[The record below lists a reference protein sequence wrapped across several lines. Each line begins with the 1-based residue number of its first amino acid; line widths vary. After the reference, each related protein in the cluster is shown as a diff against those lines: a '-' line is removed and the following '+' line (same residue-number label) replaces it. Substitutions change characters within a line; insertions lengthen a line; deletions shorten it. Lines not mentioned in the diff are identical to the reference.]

1 MSDDLGEIIG
11 KLQTIKNNI
20 AGIADENDN
29 SNTNPKPNLV
39 YSFDRFRKFM
49 DNDLIPARI
58 ESAMNLGLLMSEQTD
73 LRNKNKTLTEYQHAQ
88 LKVIDRIISD
98 FHNKGYTSLRSFQ
111 SLDYKVN
118 EKKFQLRFIKY
129 TFMLVSFLF
138 ILVGLAMMYEGYK
151 TVAVMLGSTLIII
164 YFIILYLNIRQNMLR
179 YKYDWEKIYWK
190 PPTYS
195 KKNTC
200 DKQTNNILWIV
211 VILGI
216 LSVAFGLV
224 SVSLRK

>member
-1 MSDDLGEIIG
+1 MSDLEEIIK
-11 KLQTIKNNI
+11 KLTEIKEDI
-20 AGIADENDN
+20 AGTTN
-29 SNTNPKPNLV
+29 SPKPNLV

-58 ESAMNLGLLMSEQTD
+58 EAAMNLGLLMAEQTD
-73 LRNKNKTLTEYQHAQ
+73 LRNKNKTLTEYQSAQ

-138 ILVGLAMMYEGYK
+138 ILVGLAMMNEGYK
-151 TVAVMLGSTLIII
+151 TIAVMIGSTLIII

-190 PPTYS
+190 PPTHLN
-195 KKNTC
+195 KNTC
-200 DKQTNNILWIV
+200 DKQTNNILWMVI
-211 VILGI
+211 ILGI
-216 LSVAFGLV
+216 LSVAFGLI